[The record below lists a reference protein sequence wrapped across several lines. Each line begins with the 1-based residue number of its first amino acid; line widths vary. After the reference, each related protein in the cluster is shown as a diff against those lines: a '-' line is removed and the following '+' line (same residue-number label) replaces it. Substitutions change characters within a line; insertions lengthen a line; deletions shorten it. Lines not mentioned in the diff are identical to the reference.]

1 MTGCSEALWGKL
13 QGLPDGSKIGH
24 LCKNLH
30 FGKLHPVVWN
40 RLQTSREA
48 PSGVIKVLAQWSGQA
63 GAFAE
68 SAFPPLPFVL
78 PLTSWF
84 VIGVRPPGQLPLGFA
99 TLGN

>member
-40 RLQTSREA
+40 RLQTSCEA

-78 PLTSWF
+78 PLPAGLS
-84 VIGVRPPGQLPLGFA
+84 
-99 TLGN
+99 